1 MTTLISAGVMVVF
14 LAAAAAAQ
22 EAEWL
27 SKIKLAQQAE
37 TGGRY
42 LDAVTLYQQAATVA
56 AKFGPR
62 DQRTWGSYN
71 SLAMVYEEAGFP
83 ADALRTHRHTIELIK
98 SAIGKQNAIYAR
110 MLANLGTVYLENG
123 YFASAA
129 TTLREALQIEQRLSH
144 PDSVEIAEM
153 QSRMGEVLAR
163 QGHYAEA
170 DRMLGLALPVLKDAG
185 ATAEEAT
192 TLGSLGM
199 LRGLERRYAEAVDA
213 ISTQVA
219 TLETTFGP
227 EHPRLLRPLNNLA
240 VVYSQAGRMQ
250 EAGAAF
256 RRAVAICEKQLPP
269 GHPNHAALLTNY
281 AVFLR
286 RTGEKTQAKTVE
298 AEARSLAHDNAR
310 WNGLGMTVDVSAF
323 LSKK

>member
-1 MTTLISAGVMVVF
+1 M
-14 LAAAAAAQ
+14 
-22 EAEWL
+22 
-27 SKIKLAQQAE
+27 IKA
-37 TGGRY
+37 
-42 LDAVTLYQQAATVA
+42 
-56 AKFGPR
+56 
-62 DQRTWGSYN
+62 
-71 SLAMVYEEAGFP
+71 
-83 ADALRTHRHTIELIK
+83 
-98 SAIGKQNAIYAR
+98 AIGKQNVIYAR

-123 YFASAA
+123 YFASAT
-129 TTLREALQIEQRLSH
+129 TTLREALQIAERLPH
-144 PDSVEIAEM
+144 PDSVETAEM

-170 DRMLGLALPVLKDAG
+170 DRMLGLALPVLKRAG

-213 ISTQVA
+213 TSTQVV

-240 VVYSQAGRMQ
+240 VVYAQAGRMQ

-281 AVFLR
+281 AAFLR
-286 RTGEKTQAKTVE
+286 QTGERAQAKAVE
-298 AEARSLAHDNAR
+298 AEARSLARDNAR
-310 WNGLGMTVDVSAF
+310 RDGLGMTVDVSAF